1 MSYIKTQVKNNKGE
15 SSSISIT
22 DGSIKIKFDTNY
34 FLENEKIE
42 LEKKIIQA
50 RENGSEN
57 TYKNLIQ
64 AYERILELIRKENKW
79 EDKYS
84 HYKLKND
91 NGELEEVVSTWKQKG
106 EDIRNHKTYKVVE
119 WNNNSNYIS
128 LNINGVNISEEIL
141 KKEKRS
147 LMA

>member
-1 MSYIKTQVKNNKGE
+1 MGYIKTQVKNNKGE
-15 SSSISIT
+15 GSTISIT
-22 DGSIKIKFDTNY
+22 DDSIKIKFDTNY

-84 HYKLKND
+84 HYKLQND
-91 NGELEEVVSTWKQKG
+91 NGEWEEVVSTWEQKG
-106 EDIRNHKTYKVVE
+106 EDIKNHKTYKVVK

-128 LNINGVNISEEIL
+128 LNINGTDISEDLLNKII
-141 KKEKRS
+141 KKCK
-147 LMA
+147 